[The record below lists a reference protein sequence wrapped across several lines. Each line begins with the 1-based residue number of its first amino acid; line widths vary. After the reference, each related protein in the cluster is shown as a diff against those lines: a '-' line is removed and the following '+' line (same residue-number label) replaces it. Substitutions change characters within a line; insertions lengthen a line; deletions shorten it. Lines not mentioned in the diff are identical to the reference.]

1 MSDNGQVRFL
11 EPAEVAA
18 ILEAPSLRSLTGLRN
33 RCIMGIMYE
42 AGLRISEALAL
53 KPRDVSLEDK
63 RVEVLR
69 GKGHRARTVYYRSDD
84 LALLIERWKSRRP
97 AGDYL
102 FPVVKGGNKGGQL
115 SPWAFRKTFRGYV
128 ESSGLDP
135 DRVTP
140 HVLRHTCATELLRR
154 GVNLRVIQEA
164 LGHRQISTTQIYTHV
179 VNKDVRRT
187 MESYTTTLGPATS
200 RALLTHGKTPTR
212 YKVPT

>member
-1 MSDNGQVRFL
+1 MSDNGTIRFL
-11 EPAEVAA
+11 EPVEVQGL
-18 ILEAPSLRSLTGLRN
+18 LEVPSLRSLSGLRN

-84 LALLIERWKSRRP
+84 LAVLLERWKGRRP

-102 FPVVKGGNKGGQL
+102 FPVVKGANKGGHL
-115 SPWAFRKTFRGYV
+115 SPWAFRRTFRSYV
-128 ESSGLDP
+128 LRAGLDP
-135 DRVTP
+135 GTVTP
-140 HVLRHTCATELLRR
+140 HVLRHTCATELLRC

-164 LGHRQISTTQIYTHV
+164 LGHKNISTTQIYTHV
-179 VNKDVRRT
+179 VNEDVRRAMQCPQT
-187 MESYTTTLGPATS
+187 QCLS
-200 RALLTHGKTPTR
+200 ALKH
-212 YKVPT
+212 VIVS